1 MFGQFHCTSVCSYC
15 IERKAMSVILMSASI
30 MCSLWLKQ
38 FMKVTIKQDIWS
50 LLDIFTWTRCL
61 HTESTSTSASVWWK
75 HMLKVFQPTSHL
87 VSVPR
92 RCRYRRYNLHFFKT
106 SHFVATLC
114 ESSWLNLRCIY
125 DNLIFYKSEYIKW
138 TQPMF
143 DKHATNFQRY
153 IFLRNVD
160 VLFKSYLAARIRFLW

>member
-1 MFGQFHCTSVCSYC
+1 MFGQFHRTFSVFVIVQRERLCLSSRCRRASFAVFGWSSSWKWQSNKTFGLCWTSLP
-15 IERKAMSVILMSASI
+15 EQGA
-30 MCSLWLKQ
+30 
-38 FMKVTIKQDIWS
+38 
-50 LLDIFTWTRCL
+50 FTQR
-61 HTESTSTSASVWWK
+61 STSASVWWK

-160 VLFKSYLAARIRFLW
+160 VLFKSYLAGTIRFLW

>member
-1 MFGQFHCTSVCSYC
+1 MALVKLCSSKTTRLWKCLDSFTLPQCVCNCT
-15 IERKAMSVILMSASI
+15 ERKTLSVILMSASI
-30 MCSLWLKQ
+30 ICSLWVKQ

-50 LLDIFTWTRCL
+50 LLDISTWTRCL
-61 HTESTSTSASVWWK
+61 HTEKHKYQCLMEA

-92 RCRYRRYNLHFFKT
+92 RCCYRRYNLHFFKT

-125 DNLIFYKSEYIKW
+125 RNLIFFKSEYISN
-138 TQPMF
+138 T
-143 DKHATNFQRY
+143 TY
-153 IFLRNVD
+153 V
-160 VLFKSYLAARIRFLW
+160 